1 MKKLLYSKIS
11 DVISLLRLTQWLKN
25 IFVFVPLVF
34 SKNLFDSNQFYK
46 SLLAF
51 VVFSIS
57 SSIVYVIN
65 DLFDKNRDA
74 SHPIKKIRPIADNRI
89 SLASAILIVVLL
101 FLSLLFFRNSFSK
114 DFFLIISLYI
124 GINFIYSIGL
134 KQVVIL
140 DILFIASGFILR
152 VIGGAFAIDV
162 SVSSWLILSTLFL
175 SLFLAVIKR
184 KTELLLLADTSRKV
198 LNDYSIEFIKQITS
212 ISAAGIII
220 CYSLYTVSDRTINEF
235 GTENLVFTTVFVVFG
250 VFRYIFISEKKL
262 LGENIIDALFK
273 DYPSI
278 INIIFYLVTVF
289 LIIY

>member
-11 DVISLLRLTQWLKN
+11 DVISLLRLTHWLKN

-65 DLFDKNRDA
+65 DLFDKKRDA
-74 SHPIKKIRPIADNRI
+74 SHPIKKFRPIADNRI